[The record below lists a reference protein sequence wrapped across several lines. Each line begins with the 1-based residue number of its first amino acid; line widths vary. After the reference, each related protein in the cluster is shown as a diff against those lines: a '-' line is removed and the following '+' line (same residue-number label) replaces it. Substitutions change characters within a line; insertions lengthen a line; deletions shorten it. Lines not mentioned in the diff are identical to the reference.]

1 MVLAHSIN
9 TNPNTNTNTNNTS
22 TTSSTTTIPNDS
34 KILCIN
40 FNQDQGCFAISH
52 EQGFLVYNTD
62 PIELRVKRNFIVNS
76 HTTSSRSNH
85 SNGSNSNNNHRNN
98 STGSNGSVSSLG
110 SNNETTLGYKSTHK
124 SASGSGSGS
133 GSGIGHIS
141 MLHRTNYLALIG
153 GGENPKFPINKLI
166 IWDDLK
172 RKTSLLLE
180 FDTPVLNVLLSRV

>member
-1 MVLAHSIN
+1 M
-9 TNPNTNTNTNNTS
+9 
-22 TTSSTTTIPNDS
+22 
-34 KILCIN
+34 
-40 FNQDQGCFAISH
+40 
-52 EQGFLVYNTD
+52 VYNTD

-172 RKTSLLLE
+172 GKL
-180 FDTPVLNVLLSRV
+180 VYC